1 MFPPECYLLSAG
13 AGSSFGVYLGLIPV
27 LAVMPLGLR
36 DVRTRRVGIRELA
49 AFGVSVVATGWA
61 DCGWRGMIRNAAE
74 NTGLLIL
81 LGILLAGYL
90 QLRKVPFIRAV
101 GCGDVV
107 FLLACTPLFT
117 PMGFLRFLIATC
129 LVSLVW
135 WCCLLRRRRST
146 VPFVG
151 TAGIA
156 LAGSQFLELIR
167 LWLS

>member
-1 MFPPECYLLSAG
+1 M
-13 AGSSFGVYLGLIPV
+13 
-27 LAVMPLGLR
+27 
-36 DVRTRRVGIRELA
+36 
-49 AFGVSVVATGWA
+49 
-61 DCGWRGMIRNAAE
+61 RNAAE

-90 QLRKVPFIRAV
+90 QLRKLPFIRVV

-117 PMGFLRFLIATC
+117 PMGFLRFLIAAC

-135 WCCLLRRRRST
+135 WYCLLRRRRST